1 VPEAAFL
8 YQDDIVVMGRS
19 QEEHNCNLREVF
31 RRLKEENLRINPEK
45 CQSFKKELLYLGHRI
60 TSQGIATYPDKVSA
74 IAQLEPPSTVCDLM
88 QNLGEASWYRRF
100 VPDFARIV
108 NPLNLLRKCV
118 KLY

>member
-1 VPEAAFL
+1 
-8 YQDDIVVMGRS
+8 MGRS

-31 RRLKEENLRINPEK
+31 RRLKEEN
-45 CQSFKKELLYLGHRI
+45 QSFKKELLYLGHRI

-74 IAQLEPPSTVCDLM
+74 IAQLEPPSTVCELM

-100 VPDFARIV
+100 EPDFARIV